1 MIKLKQTLQN
11 GKEIKLEGRA
21 QRDTF
26 ATFTDFLDYTYYVE
40 TMLSAEKNELTYI
53 VEYENS

>member
-1 MIKLKQTLQN
+1 MIKLKKTLQN

-40 TMLSAEKNELTYI
+40 TMLSAEKKELTYI
-53 VEYENS
+53 VEYEK